1 LQIKTQQI
9 VSKKCTLVGDA
20 DKVID
25 DANSLIDKRKLAFL
39 AAQAAFDPTLGEG
52 KNAGDFMQPIGTDF
66 DGRIK
71 ELESTYLKLGTAYN
85 TWYVLID
92 LVNLSGEY
100 KDDKLLPEAI
110 ELLRTGKSILND
122 EEYSFKIRKLASEL
136 KGYHE
141 DRLEKKGGA
150 LTPATNL
157 LAQTYNP
164 SRIQPAPAP
173 APAPAPEKSTPTP
186 TRLQRI
192 KEGVTNAAQGISDGA
207 VTVWN
212 KTPISAEARA
222 KVAEAKKKET
232 EERKKLIDKVY
243 NLSKALTEDQVLR
256 LRTRTVG
263 RAGSLDLARQM
274 TIEAET
280 LKTVLMENKLD
291 LQFKLSNVNQDDV
304 KVSNSVDYYSSE
316 LKKLKTCVDTS
327 KAAATEVYN
336 KAMEEIKKT
345 SDETENKFFEVSK
358 PQQQGQQGKK
368 DYKSMTDEELQR
380 EIVDLQQRS
389 DKFRDLIN
397 TRATESPKA
406 VPEWQRLKQN
416 LDDKRKEA
424 VAERERR
431 KTGGQ
436 RHRFTMRRPKRFH
449 GY

>member
-1 LQIKTQQI
+1 LQIITES
-9 VSKKCTLVGDA
+9 VS
-20 DKVID
+20 
-25 DANSLIDKRKLAFL
+25 S
-39 AAQAAFDPTLGEG
+39 AA
-52 KNAGDFMQPIGTDF
+52 K
-66 DGRIK
+66 
-71 ELESTYLKLGTAYN
+71 
-85 TWYVLID
+85 
-92 LVNLSGEY
+92 
-100 KDDKLLPEAI
+100 
-110 ELLRTGKSILND
+110 
-122 EEYSFKIRKLASEL
+122 
-136 KGYHE
+136 
-141 DRLEKKGGA
+141 
-150 LTPATNL
+150 AT
-157 LAQTYNP
+157 
-164 SRIQPAPAP
+164 S
-173 APAPAPEKSTPTP
+173 
-186 TRLQRI
+186 
-192 KEGVTNAAQGISDGA
+192 QGISEGA
-207 VTVWN
+207 ITVWN
-212 KTPISAEARA
+212 KTPMSAEARA
-222 KVAEAKKKET
+222 KAAEIEMIRT

-243 NLSKALTEDQVLR
+243 NLAKALTEDQVLR

-389 DKFRDLIN
+389 DKFSELIK
-397 TRATESPKA
+397 TRGTESPKA
-406 VPEWQRLKQN
+406 VPDWQRQKQN

-436 RHRFTMRRPKRFH
+436 RHRFTVRRPRRFH